1 MPEHLQAPILD
12 AVKKAAQRAKAAQD
26 ERDQLIKDAV
36 DSGQVNATE
45 LAKAAGVSR
54 QRVYQIRDGK

>member
-12 AVKKAAQRAKAAQD
+12 AVRKAAVKAKAAQE
-26 ERDQLIKDAV
+26 ERDRLIKDAIE
-36 DSGQVNATE
+36 SGQVNATE
-45 LAKAAGVSR
+45 LAKSAGVSR